1 MYFCESSIVALSKS
15 HDDVIRL
22 FLFRVEAMNGRPGH
36 SQDTESAK
44 KAKMLSKKRQFHN
57 INFYNIENLFSNR
70 AHPSIYSICF

>member
-57 INFYNIENLFSNR
+57 INFYNSENIF
-70 AHPSIYSICF
+70 FK